1 MKPGTIPDNESER
14 LAALRQYQVLDTDAE
29 DDFNEIVQLASK
41 ICDTPI
47 SLISLIDSERQW
59 FKARVGLDVAETSR
73 DLAFCGHALQQDSIL
88 IIPDTSKDERFS
100 DNPLVT
106 GDPNI
111 GFYAGMPLTTE
122 DGYTIGTLC
131 VIDKKPRTLS
141 DVQLLTL
148 KTLGK
153 QVVKMLDLRLK
164 VINLKR
170 SEEELRSSEEQISI
184 ILQNT
189 IDAVVVITEE
199 GRITQWNIKAEN
211 IFGWTAE
218 EVMGKFLHDTI
229 IPQRHMKAHLE
240 GMKHYHATGE
250 GDILKKMIEING
262 VRKDGIEIDIALE
275 VTPVTIKGER
285 FFIGFMNDITERK
298 SATAKLDSQKVFYE
312 TILNQLPTDIAVFDK
327 NHRYLFV
334 NPGAIKIEEYRK
346 AIIGMDDFEYCAYRN
361 RNTSVAELRREHF
374 LQVEKTRKPIAFEDS
389 MLNAKG
395 RVITHLR
402 NMFPVYNEKDELE
415 MIIGFGIDITERKEA
430 EEELIKAKNLAEQ
443 LTGSKDQF
451 LANMSHEI
459 RTPMNAILGMSHQL
473 AKTNLDD
480 TQEFYND
487 TISKAAENLLIIIND
502 ILDFSKIE
510 AGKLS
515 LENIG
520 FEMTE
525 VIEKAMQVMLYK
537 AEEKGISITKNISEG
552 ISPVLLG
559 DPYRINQVLL
569 NLINNAIKFTE
580 KGKVSI
586 GCERVK
592 ETITTQTLKITV
604 SDTGIG
610 MEKEFVDR
618 IFEKFTQEDVSVTR
632 RYGGTGLGLSIS
644 KELVALM
651 GGEIK
656 VVSEKNTGT
665 DISFYLELKKGI
677 IADLPSK
684 EVVNIDTRIL
694 TGKKILVVDDNEMN
708 RLVATTI
715 LNNYGAL
722 CIEAV
727 NGKESVEILE
737 ADKID
742 LVLMDIQMP
751 VMDGIEATRIIR
763 KDISETLPVI
773 ALTANAIKGANEK
786 YFALGMND
794 YLSKPFTE
802 NDLIK
807 ICAIWLGKKMMF
819 TTSVKPVEEPSSAL
833 LYNLSYLEEISRGD
847 AVFINKMIELFIDQ
861 MPMSLKEINE
871 AYAGQNMPNVKA
883 LAHRTKS
890 SIDTLCISSLQ
901 DEIRELE
908 ILALENKPGARMEA
922 IIRELNEEM
931 PKVIEQLKKII

>member
-1 MKPGTIPDNESER
+1 MKPGTIPDNETER

-29 DDFNEIVQLASK
+29 DDFNEIVQLASS
-41 ICDTPI
+41 ICETPI

-59 FKARVGLDVAETSR
+59 FKARVGLDVVQTSR
-73 DLAFCGHALQQDSIL
+73 DLAFCGHALQQESIL

-122 DGYTIGTLC
+122 EGYTIGTLC
-131 VIDKKPRTLS
+131 VLDRKPRTLTE
-141 DVQLLTL
+141 VQLLTL

-164 VINLKR
+164 VLNLKK
-170 SEEELRSSEEQISI
+170 SEEALRNSEEQINI

-189 IDAVVVITEE
+189 IDAVVVINES
-199 GRITQWNIKAEN
+199 GMITQWNSKAVN

-218 EVMGKFLHDTI
+218 EALGKLLHETI
-229 IPQRHMKAHLE
+229 IPDKHISGHLA

-250 GDILKKMIEING
+250 GPILKKTIEISAI
-262 VRKDGIEIDIALE
+262 RKDNIEIDIELE
-275 VTPVTIKGER
+275 VTPVIIKGENY
-285 FFIGFMNDITERK
+285 FIGFMNDITERK
-298 SATAKLDSQKVFYE
+298 LAIAKMDSQKVFYE

-334 NPGAIKIEEYRK
+334 NPGAIKNEEYRK
-346 AIIGMDDFEYCAYRN
+346 AIIGMDDYEYCAYRN
-361 RNTSVAELRREHF
+361 RDVKTADLRREHF
-374 LQVEKTRKPIAFEDS
+374 MQVEQSRKPIAFEDS
-389 MLNAKG
+389 MLNLQG

-430 EEELIKAKNLAEQ
+430 EEELLKAKNLAEQ

-473 AKTNLDD
+473 AKTRLDD

-520 FEMTE
+520 FEITE
-525 VIEKAMQVMLYK
+525 VIDKALQVMLYK
-537 AEEKGISITKNISEG
+537 AEEKGISLTKKISEG
-552 ISPVLLG
+552 LTPVLMG

-580 KGKVSI
+580 KGFVNI
-586 GCERVK
+586 ACERLR
-592 ETITTQTLKITV
+592 ETITTQTLMITI

-644 KELVALM
+644 KELVSLM

-656 VVSEKNTGT
+656 VESEKNRGT
-665 DISFYLELKKGI
+665 SISFILELKKGTT
-677 IADLPSK
+677 ANLPSK
-684 EVVNIDTRIL
+684 EIENIDTQIL
-694 TGKKILVVDDNEMN
+694 AGKKILVVDDNEMN

-722 CIEAV
+722 CIEAL
-727 NGKESVEILE
+727 NGKESIEVLQ

-751 VMDGIEATRIIR
+751 IMDGIEATRLIR

-807 ICAIWLGKKMMF
+807 ICAIWLGKKMKF
-819 TTSVKPVEEPSSAL
+819 ITGVKPIEETVPVSL
-833 LYNLSYLEEISRGD
+833 FDLSYLKEISHGD
-847 AVFINKMIELFIDQ
+847 TVFLNKMLELFVEQIPGSILEINDAYSRKDLI
-861 MPMSLKEINE
+861 SLKAI
-871 AYAGQNMPNVKA
+871 
-883 LAHRTKS
+883 AHRIKS
-890 SIDTLCISSLQ
+890 SIDTLCIHSLQ
-901 DEIRELE
+901 NPIRELE
-908 ILALENKPGARMEA
+908 ALALDNKPGLRMEE
-922 IIRELNEEM
+922 IIQKLNEEI
-931 PKVIEQLKKII
+931 PNVIDHLKKIV